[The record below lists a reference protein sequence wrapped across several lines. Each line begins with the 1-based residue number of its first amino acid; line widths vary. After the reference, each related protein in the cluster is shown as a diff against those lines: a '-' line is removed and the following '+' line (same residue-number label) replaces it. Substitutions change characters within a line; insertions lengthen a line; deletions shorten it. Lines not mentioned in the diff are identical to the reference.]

1 MLFNRLLCLVFRPFF
16 PVGVAER
23 LYFVSSVPLSS
34 QIVSLRCSL
43 QLDHVQVVERHQM
56 SITAEN
62 VHVALRINDR
72 NMAVTGRGLCA
83 SDQTEFVFVVMC
95 SIMVVGATEL
105 LSFLHL
111 LMIQVEAL
119 VGILNDERVHHGHR
133 CR

>member
-1 MLFNRLLCLVFRPFF
+1 M
-16 PVGVAER
+16 
-23 LYFVSSVPLSS
+23 SSVPLSS
-34 QIVSLRCSL
+34 QIVSLPSSL
-43 QLDHVQVVERHQM
+43 QLDHVQVVERHQV